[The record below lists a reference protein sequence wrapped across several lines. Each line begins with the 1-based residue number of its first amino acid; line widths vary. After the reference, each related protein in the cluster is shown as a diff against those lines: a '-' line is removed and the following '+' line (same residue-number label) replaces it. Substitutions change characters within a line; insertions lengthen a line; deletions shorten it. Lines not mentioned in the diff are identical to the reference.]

1 MYSLAEPAPAEIA
14 AQGAFDQDRPVV
26 FIGIRAKGSADG
38 VQHVVRVVCLEGE
51 PIAEAV
57 SAVLNGILEA
67 AGFPHHRHRAI
78 AAGDIWD
85 SPQGSLF
92 EGMRKISEAA

>member
-1 MYSLAEPAPAEIA
+1 MYSLAERPQLKSLRRARSVIC
-14 AQGAFDQDRPVV
+14 AFDQDRPVV

-78 AAGDIWD
+78 AAGDHLGQ
-85 SPQGSLF
+85 PAGL
-92 EGMRKISEAA
+92 AL

>member
-1 MYSLAEPAPAEIA
+1 MYSLAERPQLKSLRRARSVICATCSP
-14 AQGAFDQDRPVV
+14 FDQDRPVV

-78 AAGDIWD
+78 AAGDHLGQ
-85 SPQGSLF
+85 PAGL
-92 EGMRKISEAA
+92 AL